1 MHSLK
6 TLKKNKI
13 HIKLLYFLMHLGTM
27 TFGDGARS
35 EKQKLKYLL
44 HINNSKAYI
53 YSKIIAYIMKKNL
66 QYEFYRQSCHRLRV

>member
-1 MHSLK
+1 
-6 TLKKNKI
+6 
-13 HIKLLYFLMHLGTM
+13 MHLGTM

-53 YSKIIAYIMKKNL
+53 YSKIIAYIMKKK
-66 QYEFYRQSCHRLRV
+66 STI